1 MGAYERNKGTGCNL
15 SSKRGIPPSGNAG
28 TTRWAATL
36 RSEMVP
42 GDEVPVTLDEKF
54 PTVRA
59 TRVLPVTDH
68 TWQIPGIDVPQASL
82 LADLCCPHQR
92 LGAGVLWIGHF
103 VVFVK
108 SRYMPRNIRP
118 HACQKLGQPSQFV
131 AGVVEPG
138 NHQRND
144 FQPEAHLVQ
153 PSNGIQDGLQAPAE
167 LTITAVIKALQVH
180 LVKIHPRS

>member
-1 MGAYERNKGTGCNL
+1 MGERNKGTGCNL
-15 SSKRGIPPSGNAG
+15 SPKLGIPPSGNAG
-28 TTRWAATL
+28 AARWAATL

-42 GDEVPVTLDEKF
+42 SDEVPVTLDQKF

-68 TWQIPGIDVPQASL
+68 AWQIPGIDVTQASL
-82 LADLCCPHQR
+82 LADLCCPHQG
-92 LGAGVLWIGHF
+92 LGSGVLWIGHF

-108 SRYMPRNIRP
+108 GCYMPRNIRR
-118 HACQKLGQPSQFV
+118 HARQKLGKASQFI

-144 FQPEAHLVQ
+144 LQPEAHLVQ
-153 PSNGIQDGLQAPAE
+153 LSNGIQDGLQAPAE

-180 LVKIHPRS
+180 